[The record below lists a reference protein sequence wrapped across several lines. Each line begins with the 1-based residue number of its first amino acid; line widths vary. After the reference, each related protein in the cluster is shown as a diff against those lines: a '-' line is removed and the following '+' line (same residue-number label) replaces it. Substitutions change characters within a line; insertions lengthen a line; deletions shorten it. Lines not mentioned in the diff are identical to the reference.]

1 MQIEIAPISLSRV
14 GLVVPSTL
22 GGTMHNLIQISNGK
36 ELVVAT
42 DTLKNINARKKQ
54 LQNSRR
60 GDKVQYVIRETDSVA
75 KYQKKHKFRSH

>member
-1 MQIEIAPISLSRV
+1 
-14 GLVVPSTL
+14 
-22 GGTMHNLIQISNGK
+22 MHDLIQISNGK